1 MNKKAFLDRPGER
14 GGARLKFTI
23 VMVVLAIV
31 VYVGYLY
38 IPIAYDAYYFKDV
51 MQNKV
56 DMAATQGYET
66 VWVRDQLVQS
76 GPEYNVTTDAIITP
90 TQSDNRVMV
99 RVQFT
104 RPIQIPGYTY
114 NYDFDYTAKSTAF
127 LTIK

>member
-1 MNKKAFLDRPGER
+1 MNKNAFLNRPGER

-23 VMVVLAIV
+23 VIVVLAIV

-38 IPIAYDAYYFKDV
+38 VPIAYDAYYFKDV

-56 DMAATQGYET
+56 DVAATQGYET
-66 VWVRDQLVQS
+66 VWVRDQLVKS
-76 GPEYNVTTDAIITP
+76 GPEYHVPPDAIITP

-104 RPIQIPGYTY
+104 RPIQLPGYTY